1 MTIKKLVTIKI
12 CFCVHSKITPYITTA
27 HKQCNKPIISSVG
40 WCIYF
45 KFRPRFFKETFL
57 RSNKEIIGL

>member
-12 CFCVHSKITPYITTA
+12 CFSFLFICVDSKITPYITTA

-45 KFRPRFFKETFL
+45 KLRPRFFKETFL
-57 RSNKEIIGL
+57 RSNK